1 MSELIRNN
9 ELVTKSSQRPKEKAR
24 RGHSGLMVTALLGGS
39 VLALGAGL
47 WFGQESGLPAFVLA
61 GGVSIVSLLG
71 ALTVY
76 LSGRDADQVLTGD
89 SSETTDIKHL
99 FEAIPEPTL
108 FVRDGK
114 PVLCNLAYYQLASMM
129 GVEVTADIPPPVERL
144 FASKGKLTSAAI
156 FRLYHTK
163 AAGEQ
168 NEEIIRTLDGNG
180 NLRHLR
186 VRVSAFDGGQVWQIE
201 DVSEKGDESA
211 LLIQAPVGLC
221 AVSDEGV
228 VLEMNEVLHGWL
240 GLEAGQM
247 PTHLHEFI
255 ENPGALLDS
264 PKTPGRIVRSDTRLI
279 TQKDV
284 VSPVVMMGSWHE
296 METGNVYASVA
307 LYGHSG
313 LGAPLTRPNP
323 NTVKAMRSDVDSSVI
338 REQTPFG
345 ALVLD
350 SSDLAIAH
358 IIEANASALK
368 MLGGELPEKTRFKD
382 LFENDLALQDFLAGG
397 IDVEDGPVELQLKH
411 TGRAQPGRQKEPQRG
426 AGSFPVDVYL
436 SCPHEAGCTAY
447 IVDISARKKLE
458 NQLMQNQKMQSIGS
472 LAGGIAHEFNNLL
485 QAIRLNTDELLGR
498 HPVGDPSYPELQ
510 TINQNVAR
518 ASAQVRK
525 LLAFSRQQTLK
536 TEVLDVTEM
545 LSELT
550 TLLKQVMHDKAR
562 LEVVHGRNLDPIRA
576 DRHQLETVLMNL
588 CINARDATAEK
599 GYGTITV
606 KSAKVSPEEIRERG
620 IAERAKG
627 GYVRFDVI
635 DTGIGMDKETQAKI
649 FEPFFTT
656 KEQGKGTGLGLATV
670 YGIVQQSGGHLFVE
684 SEPGKGTTFSVYM
697 PSAPGET
704 PKKAV
709 QPERIRPTDLAGAGT
724 LLFVEDEGAVRTIAA
739 KTLRKRGYEVIEA
752 QDGEEALEIL
762 QSGDYDFD
770 LMISDVVMP
779 AMDGPTLLKKGRDLL
794 GNAKI
799 VFISGYAEEEFSDL
813 LAEEPDVSFL
823 PKPFTLVQLAEKVK
837 MVLEKNVNGSADA

>member
-1 MSELIRNN
+1 MNELIRKRATPL
-9 ELVTKSSQRPKEKAR
+9 EGKIHRKV
-24 RGHSGLMVTALLGGS
+24 GGGLLMAGLLGVS
-39 VLALGAGL
+39 VLALAAGL
-47 WFGQESGLPAFVLA
+47 WFYKQSGLPVMVL
-61 GGVSIVSLLG
+61 GGGISLVSLLA

-76 LSGRDADQVLTGD
+76 LNGREQAQDVENASAGLADV
-89 SSETTDIKHL
+89 KHL
-99 FEAIPEPTL
+99 FEALPQPTL
-108 FVRDGK
+108 FVREGQ
-114 PVLCNLAYYQLASMM
+114 PLLCNLAYYQLAELM
-129 GVEVTADIPPPVERL
+129 GVQVNADIPPPIERL
-144 FASKGKLTSAAI
+144 FARKGKLTSAAL

-163 AAGEQ
+163 SDGEQ
-168 NEEIIRTLDGNG
+168 NEETIRTLDANS
-180 NLRHLR
+180 NLRNLR
-186 VRVSAFDGGQVWQIE
+186 VRVSAFEGGQVWQIE
-201 DVSEKGDESA
+201 EVEDSLSNTA
-211 LLIQAPVGLC
+211 LMTRAPVGLC
-221 AVSDEGV
+221 TVTDEGV
-228 VLEMNEVLHGWL
+228 VLEINDVLNGWL
-240 GLEAGQM
+240 GMEAGQI

-264 PKTPGRIVRSDTRLI
+264 PKIPGRIVRTDTRLL

-296 METGNVYASVA
+296 METGNVYASIA

-313 LGAPLTRPNP
+313 LGQPI
-323 NTVKAMRSDVDSSVI
+323 VKTAASDVGTLDDKDLI
-338 REQTPFG
+338 RDQAPFG
-345 ALVLD
+345 VLALD
-350 SSDLAIAH
+350 SSDLATAH
-358 IIEANASALK
+358 ILKANSAALA
-368 MLGGELPEKTRFKD
+368 LLARPVGAKTAFSD
-382 LFENDLALQDFLAGG
+382 LFVDDLTLQDLMSHG
-397 IDVEDGPVELQLKH
+397 INLEKGPVELQLK
-411 TGRAQPGRQKEPQRG
+411 TSDAGRAKKEVG
-426 AGSFPVDVYL
+426 DFPVDVYF
-436 SCPHEAGCTAY
+436 SRPDEGGCTAY

-458 NQLMQNQKMQSIGS
+458 NQLLQNQKMQSIGS

-536 TEVLDVTEM
+536 MEVLDVTET
-545 LSELT
+545 LSDLT
-550 TLLKQVMHDKAR
+550 VLLKQVMHDKAR
-562 LEVVHGRNLDPIRA
+562 LEIVHGRNLDPIKA
-576 DRHQLETVLMNL
+576 DKHQLETVLMNL
-588 CINARDATAEK
+588 CINARDAMSGK

-606 KSAKVSPEEIRERG
+606 KSLKVTDDDIKARG
-620 IAERAKG
+620 IDVRPG
-627 GYVRFDVI
+627 RGYVRFDVV
-635 DTGIGMDKETQAKI
+635 DTGVGMDKETQAKI

-684 SEPGKGTTFSVYM
+684 SEPGKGTTFSVYI
-697 PSAPGET
+697 PNAPGET
-704 PKKAV
+704 PKKA
-709 QPERIRPTDLAGAGT
+709 QEIERIRPTDLAGSGT

-739 KTLRKRGYEVIEA
+739 KTLRKRGYEVVEA
-752 QDGEEALEIL
+752 KDGEEAYEIL
-762 QSGDYDFD
+762 QSGGYDFD

-837 MVLEKNVNGSADA
+837 MVLEDDPKP